1 MAPANNPAV
10 RQRRPRLR
18 DASLLE
24 APSIPVALFGLGL
37 FNLSAH
43 AAQLPEL
50 TPGFLINNL
59 WLLIASIL
67 VIFMNAGFA
76 MVEAGL
82 CRQ

>member
-1 MAPANNPAV
+1 MAAATNLAV

-24 APSIPVALFGLGL
+24 APSILASRIRGIQHPRTLTWLACIPVALFGLGL

-59 WLLIASIL
+59 
-67 VIFMNAGFA
+67 G
-76 MVEAGL
+76 
-82 CRQ
+82 C